1 MASRTMVGQSR
12 KLNAGLFGAGVA
24 LAALLAGCA
33 SEQLVPL
40 GASDNGEA
48 KQTEG
53 GVVVRAKVRPPHYYL
68 PNSVTPMRIT
78 VHNGSPDGVYVDLED
93 IMLVADGRA
102 MTPLP
107 PLSIEPRD
115 PMPSVGLDPA
125 SPFTPSAPIN
135 TTAIPSAERGTA
147 QGPGSLYEPS
157 VVRPGASQ
165 EMFRQRARA
174 ELARDAFTGG
184 FIDSGQSR
192 QGLVF
197 FSKPPKGTEHVDLQV
212 KARSGEGSGPAVVVE
227 IPYTV
232 EG

>member
-1 MASRTMVGQSR
+1 MAKRTMVGR
-12 KLNAGLFGAGVA
+12 GLRLSAGVA

-40 GASDNGEA
+40 GPTDNGEA

-53 GVVVRAKVRPPHYYL
+53 GVQVRAQVERPEDYIPPSL
-68 PNSVTPMRIT
+68 TPMKIT
-78 VHNGSPDGVYVDLED
+78 VHNGSPAGVYVELED

-102 MTPLP
+102 LTPIP
-107 PLSIEPRD
+107 PGSIEPRQRIV
-115 PMPSVGLDPA
+115 SVGLDPA
-125 SPFTPSAPIN
+125 SPFTTQPPTSAP
-135 TTAIPSAERGTA
+135 TIPQQLERGSA

-157 VVRPGASQ
+157 VARPAAGQ

-174 ELARDAFTGG
+174 EIVREAFTGG

-192 QGLVF
+192 QGLVYF
-197 FSKPPKGTEHVDLQV
+197 AKPPKGSDHVDLQV

-227 IPYTV
+227 IPYAL